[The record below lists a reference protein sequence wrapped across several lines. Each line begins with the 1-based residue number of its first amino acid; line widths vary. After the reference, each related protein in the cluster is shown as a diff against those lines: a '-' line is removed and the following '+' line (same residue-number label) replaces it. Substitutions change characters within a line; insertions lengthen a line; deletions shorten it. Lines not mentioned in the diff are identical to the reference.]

1 MLRRIQSTES
11 DEKATLLDNLNI
23 ILRVRPLVG
32 LEKSQKEHSIKVNS
46 NQNQVE
52 LQNSNK
58 TFKAKMCFGP
68 ETNQN
73 TFYSAI

>member
-1 MLRRIQSTES
+1 MSTKKSSPTIRPKSPPQRSTQKKSKKSPSLMLRRIQSTES

-46 NQNQVE
+46 EQN
-52 LQNSNK
+52 
-58 TFKAKMCFGP
+58 
-68 ETNQN
+68 
-73 TFYSAI
+73 